1 MAIFSALFSIQNSN
15 NLVRNVLRFHLGRF
29 GHHQQF
35 NVHIANHNTV
45 FIFMDCPAYGVGPNL
60 VCSSPSTKVLH
71 VRNGPQD
78 KAGSH

>member
-45 FIFMDCPAYGVGPNL
+45 FIFMDCPAYGVGPVL
-60 VCSSPSTKVLH
+60 FVHLLLLKCSTFKMAT
-71 VRNGPQD
+71 G
-78 KAGSH
+78 